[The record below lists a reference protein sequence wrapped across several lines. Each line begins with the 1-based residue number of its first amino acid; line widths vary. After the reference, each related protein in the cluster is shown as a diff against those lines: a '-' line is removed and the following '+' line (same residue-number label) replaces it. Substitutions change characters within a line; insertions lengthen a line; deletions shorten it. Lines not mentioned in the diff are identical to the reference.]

1 MSFKILHIHLGAQ
14 GMEEICEIWYCLV
27 PFPLK
32 CGPSRIVVITASN
45 MVLLLLNS
53 IPKII
58 PNGGDQKYWKFP
70 SGPLLIV
77 RFTPIFDMGDSLKE
91 SKGALFF
98 IGKIMYIKIPF

>member
-1 MSFKILHIHLGAQ
+1 
-14 GMEEICEIWYCLV
+14 
-27 PFPLK
+27 
-32 CGPSRIVVITASN
+32 